1 MEIVYYRQWDVYV
14 CDAPYLSETCIPA
27 VGSPIEQSSPEA
39 IFPSR
44 KVSAQSY
51 YGVRPY
57 CDLATEWSVSEYGL
71 RYYINKLL
79 AIKIK
84 YGTQYYYAGRASY

>member
-1 MEIVYYRQWDVYV
+1 MVVVYYQCVACDVS
-14 CDAPYLSETCIPA
+14 YLSETCIPA

-57 CDLATEWSVSEYGL
+57 CDLETEWSVFEFGL
-71 RYYINKLL
+71 RYYIKKLL
-79 AIKIK
+79 ARKIIN
-84 YGTQYYYAGRASY
+84 GTQYYYSGRASY